1 MSVKPHS
8 PHAFRVRQSV
18 PGVKRVLAV
27 ASGKGGVGKSTVAV
41 NLAVALSLMAKQSH
55 PSKTLRVGLLDG
67 DIYGPS
73 LVKML
78 NITEKPSIT
87 EDKKLIP
94 VNAYG
99 LSAMSIAMMVPEGSP
114 TIWRGPMV
122 QGALLQLLFDVA
134 WNTAKEGVQDLDY
147 LIIDLPPGTGD
158 IHLTLAQQVIV
169 DGAIIVSTPQDIAL
183 IDARKGLAMFE
194 RVNIPIVGIIENMS
208 HFECPNCHAHLHPFG
223 ENGARDQAT
232 LSNVPFLGGIPL
244 HIAFR
249 EGGDVG
255 RPGIL
260 DHAELLSH
268 YEKIAQGVLSFFEK
282 NA

>member
-18 PGVKRVLAV
+18 PGVHRVIAV

-41 NLAVALSLMAKQSH
+41 NLALALSKIEKEGHL
-55 PSKTLRVGLLDG
+55 LRIGVLDG

-78 NITEKPSIT
+78 NIQEKPEVT
-87 EDKKLIP
+87 EEKKLIP
-94 VNAYG
+94 VKAYN
-99 LSAMSIAMMVPEGSP
+99 LSVMSIAMMVPEGAP

-134 WNTAKEGVQDLDY
+134 WNTAKEVVQDLDY

-158 IHLTLAQQVIV
+158 IHLTLAQQAMV

-183 IDARKGLAMFE
+183 IDARKGLSMFQ
-194 RVNIPIVGIIENMS
+194 RVNIPILGIVENMS
-208 HFECPNCHAHLHPFG
+208 HFDCPHCATRLHPFG
-223 ENGARDQAT
+223 EAGARHQAH
-232 LSNVPFLGGIPL
+232 LSSVPFLGDIPL
-244 HIAFR
+244 HMDIR
-249 EGGDVG
+249 EGGDAG
-255 RPGIL
+255 RPAVL
-260 DHAELLSH
+260 DHPHIFKAYQSIA
-268 YEKIAQGVLSFFEK
+268 EKIQYAFHSSD
-282 NA
+282 A

>member
-122 QGALLQLLFDVA
+122 QGALLQLLFDVT

-244 HIAFR
+244 HISFR